1 MIQFIKFWGGKKITL
16 DNTHKSDFVGL
27 AIDEERSARHSS

>member
-1 MIQFIKFWGGKKITL
+1 MIQFIKFWGEKITL